1 MKRLRDPRWFLI
13 LLFLAIIGS
22 VPVIQALSELRAEQ
36 EIQAFGIFHQAPTA
50 ANLRSYE
57 RSVEAANWL
66 GNLTRPW
73 IHFLQFQWLKD
84 GAEKVVIGKNG
95 WYFYKPGLE
104 YMLANP
110 ARAKPGTATN
120 DPVAAILDFRDQLA
134 ARGIRL
140 VVMPVPNKESIYP
153 DYVTA
158 RSSHLHSIIA
168 PPTSNL
174 LQKLQQADVEVI
186 DLFKVFAEARQTSS
200 SSNDPLYLA
209 QDTHWSPAG
218 VALAAKTVAARLTE
232 LNWIA
237 PGSVEY
243 TERPTPVRRLG
254 DILRMLKV
262 PAIERNIDPEHVNCA
277 QVLRADTGQPYKDEA
292 AAEILV
298 LGDSFLRI
306 YQQDEPTSAG
316 FIAHLAKELKQP
328 LMSLVNDG
336 GGATLVREELRA
348 QPFFLKNKKVVLWEF
363 VERDIGLALKG
374 WKLLLLGMADSL
386 SDPHDQVILAKR
398 EASCLQIT

>member
-1 MKRLRDPRWFLI
+1 VK
-13 LLFLAIIGS
+13 
-22 VPVIQALSELRAEQ
+22 
-36 EIQAFGIFHQAPTA
+36 PT
-50 ANLRSYE
+50 
-57 RSVEAANWL
+57 
-66 GNLTRPW
+66 
-73 IHFLQFQWLKD
+73 
-84 GAEKVVIGKNG
+84 
-95 WYFYKPGLE
+95 
-104 YMLANP
+104 
-110 ARAKPGTATN
+110 TATN
-120 DPVAAILDFRDQLA
+120 DPVAAIVDFRDQLA

-254 DILRMLKV
+254 DVLRMLKV

-277 QVLRADTGQPYKDEA
+277 QVLRADAGQPYKDEA

-386 SDPHDQVILAKR
+386 SDPHDQVILAKG
-398 EASCLQIT
+398 EARCLQIT

>member
-22 VPVIQALSELRAEQ
+22 VPVIQAINELRAEQ
-36 EIQAFGIFHQAPTA
+36 EIQAFGIFNQPPTA
-50 ANLRSYE
+50 ANLRNYE
-57 RSVEAANWL
+57 RSIEAANWL

-104 YMLANP
+104 YMLADP
-110 ARAKPGTATN
+110 ARAKPITATN

-140 VVMPVPNKESIYP
+140 LVMPVPNKESIYP
-153 DYVTA
+153 DYVAA
-158 RSSHLHSIIA
+158 RSSQLQNIVA
-168 PPTSNL
+168 PRTQNL
-174 LQKLQQADVEVI
+174 LQKLQQANVEVI
-186 DLFKVFAEARQTSS
+186 NLFEVFAHARKTPS
-200 SSNDPLYLA
+200 SSNAPLYLS

-218 VALAAKTVAARLTE
+218 VQLAAKTVAARLSE

-237 PGSVEY
+237 PASVEY
-243 TERPTPVRRLG
+243 TERSVPVRRLG
-254 DILRMLKV
+254 DVLRMLKV
-262 PAIERNIDPEHVNCA
+262 PAIEKKIEPENVHCA
-277 QVLRADTGQPYKDEA
+277 QVLRADTGEPYKDEA

-306 YQQDEPTSAG
+306 YQQDEPTAAG

-336 GGATLVREELRA
+336 GGATLVREELLA
-348 QPFFLKNKKVVLWEF
+348 QPLFLKNKKVVVWEF

-374 WKLLLLGMADSL
+374 WKLLSLGSADSSSL
-386 SDPHDQVILAKR
+386 PVKQNPPG
-398 EASCLQIT
+398 ELQD